1 MNEQHKKVRE
11 HLHKLIKIYR
21 NVNAKKRK
29 NIILDIIK
37 EDLKK
42 EIMFFFTYRFCI
54 DYFLEHTPT
63 GWQYQL

>member
-1 MNEQHKKVRE
+1 MNEQHKKTRE
-11 HLHKLIKIYR
+11 HLQKLIRIYR

-29 NIILDIIK
+29 NIILYIIK

-63 GWQYQL
+63 GWQYKL